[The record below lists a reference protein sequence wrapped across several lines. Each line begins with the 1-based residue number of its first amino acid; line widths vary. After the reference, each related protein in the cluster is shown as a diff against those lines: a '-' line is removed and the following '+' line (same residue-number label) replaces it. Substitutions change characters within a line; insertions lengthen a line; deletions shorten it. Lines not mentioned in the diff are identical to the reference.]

1 MVKLY
6 WTQSALKNLDRIH
19 RYILDQTLSEVIAN
33 RYVLKLIMRVEQ
45 LKIYPESGQVELLLR
60 KISQNSRYL
69 IEGNYKIIYQ
79 VQNSSVI
86 VTDVFHVKQ
95 NPTKI
100 NSNIKK

>member
-6 WTQSALKNLDRIH
+6 WTQSALKNLDKIH